1 MKKRTILVAGMGI
14 TPAVLSETIWALSTK
29 KPAVVPD
36 EIVVVTKRNGAER
49 LKESFFGT
57 KTNGWKRLLSALQ
70 KEGIKTD
77 GKLRFGPTQSSIRI
91 IANAAGTDDL
101 EEAITPEDVTRMAD
115 EILLTIRGFTE
126 DPSTVVYASIAGGR
140 KTMSALMLSCMSLL
154 GRDGDHVLHVLVSP
168 PFDRS
173 LSPEFLFPEKGKS
186 VVDSRGQ
193 RYRCIDAKIDLID
206 LPFVKMRGWYQGK
219 FHSAPPSYG
228 QLVSDVQN
236 IAPQASVDPPDLAF
250 DFRNGDILAAG
261 RPLRLS
267 PQEFTV
273 LAADLLLRPADLGKL
288 LLQLKDRARRKLD
301 FGWFGDFGASSRF
314 NDEENLVQ
322 DLAKVR
328 SNLRKNKL
336 DSVEELRPYVKDLI
350 PRGSRSGSYPKPF
363 DKRTIQQFRT
373 AVGLSA
379 GPA

>member
-1 MKKRTILVAGMGI
+1 MKKRTILIAGMGI
-14 TPAVLSETIWALSTK
+14 TPAVLSETIWALATK

-36 EIVVVTKRNGAER
+36 EVVIITMRNGAER
-49 LKESFFGT
+49 LRESFFGA
-57 KTNGWKRLLSALQ
+57 KTNGWNRLLFALG
-70 KEGIKTD
+70 KAGVKTA

-140 KTMSALMLSCMSLL
+140 KTMSALVLSCMSLL

-168 PFDRS
+168 PFDHAMK
-173 LSPEFLFPEKGKS
+173 PAFLFPEKGKT
-186 VVDSRGQ
+186 VVDFQGKRH
-193 RYRCIDAKIDLID
+193 RCVDAKIDLID

-236 IAPQASVDPPDLAF
+236 IAPEASVEPPDLTF
-250 DFRNGDILAAG
+250 DFRNGDILVS
-261 RPLRLS
+261 RKPLHLS

-273 LAADLLLRPADLGKL
+273 LATDLLLRPADLGKL
-288 LLQLKDRARRKLD
+288 LLQLKERARYKSD
-301 FGWFGDFGASSRF
+301 
-314 NDEENLVQ
+314 
-322 DLAKVR
+322 
-328 SNLRKNKL
+328 
-336 DSVEELRPYVKDLI
+336 
-350 PRGSRSGSYPKPF
+350 
-363 DKRTIQQFRT
+363 
-373 AVGLSA
+373 
-379 GPA
+379 